1 MWLAPGSYQAKE
13 RIDLC
18 MVISTTVRIRNC
30 SEFRIAHD
38 LWVNT
43 DSNVF
48 LKVLRDLAY
57 ICVCVKSRCA
67 WGYTCQKLTLD
78 IFLNYFASFFS
89 WNNIH
94 WEFHTCIP
102 CILVECILHSFH
114 YPQHPHL
121 HPSSQL
127 FSSCLPFFIPT
138 KSKFCCTECEGLPTR
153 AWSTCQGLYT

>member
-1 MWLAPGSYQAKE
+1 
-13 RIDLC
+13 
-18 MVISTTVRIRNC
+18 MVISTIVRIRNC

-43 DSNVF
+43 DFNVF

-67 WGYTCQKLTLD
+67 WGYTCQKLTLG
-78 IFLNYFASFFS
+78 IFPNYFTSYFS
-89 WNNIH
+89 WNNIL

-102 CILVECILHSFH
+102 YILVEWILHSFH

-121 HPSSQL
+121 HP
-127 FSSCLPFFIPT
+127 LPNSILHGFPFLYPLNPNY
-138 KSKFCCTECEGLPTR
+138 SAQNVRGYLPEHDQPVSLSGTIHLNK
-153 AWSTCQGLYT
+153 TPQ